1 MGQKKTARRRF
12 CVLKEASMDTR
23 LDLFHNL
30 VNLAAADC
38 RFTDEELEFL
48 AQRAERWGVSTEEFD
63 AAIAGISTGVA
74 QIDLPRL
81 PQARRQLLR
90 EMIRLMAADGELAE
104 IEKRL
109 CAVASAKMDFSS
121 QEFEELLESVLSG

>member
-1 MGQKKTARRRF
+1 
-12 CVLKEASMDTR
+12 MDKNLT
-23 LDLFHNL
+23 LFHNL

-48 AQRAERWGVSTEEFD
+48 AERAERWGISSDEFET
-63 AAIAGISTGVA
+63 AIAGISTGVA
-74 QIDLPRL
+74 QIELPESKRE
-81 PQARRQLLR
+81 RTLLLQ

-109 CAVASAKMDFSS
+109 CAVASAKMDFSTA
-121 QEFEELLESVLSG
+121 EFQLLLDSVIAG